1 MLDRK
6 SVYIMKKC
14 IEEKEVSL
22 NQLIQMMAL
31 SKRQVLYAIEKANEF
46 LIDASVSPLRLDGHL
61 LSLSSETKD
70 YIVQCF
76 LNQTIYHSYLLDG
89 PERETYIFLMLLYR
103 HESYVS
109 VPHFLDTLEV
119 GKTTFLQDMKHLEKT
134 LANEQITILNNRTV
148 GYYLSGDEWQI
159 RALLMRNVL
168 TDFNQPTGSF
178 LYDYFLFH
186 EKITDFDTLQ
196 KNVGGLL
203 KKYHI
208 QLLENRL
215 REFCY
220 TFQLLLPRLEIPNQI
235 SDNTYH
241 LEFFHQVKE
250 YDLATELLATY
261 QIDNEEAK
269 KYICSWILSLS
280 VGNVHEKTFDRS
292 IILEI
297 VTRMTNRF
305 ELLSGI
311 RFTDEEKVIEKL
323 YGHFRSV
330 YYRLFFRIPIINY
343 FTERIQETYPD
354 MMKIVEEVLK
364 PISAL
369 FEDPI
374 PEEEV
379 AFLTMHFVAAIH
391 QFEEK
396 KEAGKTVGIVVCPSG
411 IGSSAIVLNELKSL
425 FPEFIFLG
433 PFDTDILE
441 TIQED
446 YDLIFSTEP
455 NVRLYTANKPV
466 FIVNPILTPAERY
479 HLIRSVYTAT
489 QTAMLNF
496 PKISDLMSVIE
507 KYVPADRRNHLEKEL
522 SELLL
527 NEPIQ
532 KTTVYN
538 KDELNLSA
546 VLKKDFIQFHLKA
559 ATYTE
564 AVKQSAAPLIA
575 QGVVTETYLEEIIH
589 SANERKSWMMITEG
603 VALPHTKPM
612 YGAKKIGLSLG
623 VLETP
628 IILPN
633 GREMKYMMILSAL
646 DNQQHLKA
654 IAQLVHFLED
664 DAFFQLLQQTDEP
677 EKIYAYIVKNEKGVG
692 KIE

>member
-14 IEEKEVSL
+14 VEEKEVSL
-22 NQLIQMMAL
+22 SQLIQMMEL

-46 LIDASVSPLRLDGHL
+46 LIDASVAPLHL
-61 LSLSSETKD
+61 EGRFLSLSTETKD

-103 HESYVS
+103 YESYVS

-119 GKTTFLQDMKHLEKT
+119 GKTTFLQDMKHLEET
-134 LANEQITILNNRTV
+134 LANENITVLNNRTI
-148 GYYLSGDEWQI
+148 GYYLAGDEWQI
-159 RALLMRNVL
+159 RALLMRNIL
-168 TDFNQPTGSF
+168 IDFNQPTGSF

-186 EKITDFDTLQ
+186 ENIADFDGLQ
-196 KNVGGLL
+196 KHVADLL

-208 QLLENRL
+208 QLVENRL

-220 TFQLLLPRLEIPNQI
+220 TFQLLLPRLGIANQI
-235 SDNTYH
+235 SNKTYH
-241 LEFFHQVKE
+241 LEFFHQMKE

-261 QIDNEEAK
+261 QIENEEAK

-280 VGNVHEKTFDRS
+280 VGNVHEQTFDRS

-354 MMKIVEEVLK
+354 MIKIVEEVLK

-374 PEEEV
+374 PEEEI

-396 KEAGKTVGIVVCPSG
+396 KSAGKNVGIVVCPSG

-425 FPEFIFLG
+425 FPEFVFLG

-441 TIQED
+441 TIHEEYD
-446 YDLIFSTEP
+446 YIFSTEP

-479 HLIRSVYTAT
+479 HLLRSVYATT
-489 QTAMLNF
+489 QTAMLSF

-507 KYVPADRRNHLEKEL
+507 KYATIKNRNHLEKEL
-522 SELLL
+522 SELLI
-527 NEPIQ
+527 NEPVQ
-532 KTTVYN
+532 KDVVYE
-538 KDELNLSA
+538 KDELNLSD
-546 VLKKDFIQFHLKA
+546 VLKKEFIQFHLPA
-559 ATYTE
+559 TTYTQ
-564 AVKQSAAPLIA
+564 AVQQSAAPLLTDGI
-575 QGVVTETYLEEIIH
+575 VTENYLAEIIH
-589 SANERKSWMMITEG
+589 SAGERKSWMMITDG
-603 VALPHTKPM
+603 VALPHTKPI
-612 YGAKKIGLSLG
+612 YGANAIGLSLG

-628 IILPN
+628 ILLEN
-633 GREMKYMMILSAL
+633 GREMRYIMVLSAI
-646 DNQQHLKA
+646 DNHQHLKA

-664 DAFFQLLQQTDEP
+664 GTFFELLQTTDSP
-677 EKIYAYIVKNEKGVG
+677 EKIFAYIVEHEKGVG
-692 KIE
+692 EQA